1 MLGFEHGDEMK
12 EALLYVAGGLAVG
25 WGIAHLVPTRSV
37 VKGFGDISRDNK
49 LYITQEWLAEGIAI
63 CFAGVLVLLVTALAG
78 PDDTAALVVYTT
90 TAGFFLIIAVLTAFT
105 GSRTPVIPF
114 KTCPFLLTLVALLL
128 LLGAF
133 L

>member
-1 MLGFEHGDEMK
+1 MR
-12 EALLYVAGGLAVG
+12 AVLLYVAGGLAVA
-25 WGIAHLVPTRSV
+25 WGIAHLVPTRAIV
-37 VKGFGDISRDNK
+37 EGFGAISRDNK
-49 LYITQEWLAEGIAI
+49 LYITQEWLAEGIAV

-114 KTCPFLLTLVALLL
+114 KICPFLLTLVALLL
-128 LLGAF
+128 LLGAY